1 MQERL
6 YRLPAASPRDL
17 GESFLI
23 FEQDFVGD
31 REFQSAVLQG
41 VGDLAVGARFAEELQ
56 QDVRINTY
64 RHPA

>member
-1 MQERL
+1 MQERF
-6 YRLPAASPRDL
+6 YRLPAASPREL
-17 GESFLI
+17 GEGFFI

-31 REFQSAVLQG
+31 RELQSAVLQG